1 MRSGKWG
8 LGSQRW
14 IQGRLLLGPAE
25 GCFGAAWSGY
35 LRQTGVDWQRLLVVG
50 AVDTTGSRSRR
61 ERRRYRYGIWYKFAC
76 DTQVQSHLVVTKAK
90 NSGFLGSFRSLQR
103 GFGRNSL

>member
-1 MRSGKWG
+1 MGRKWG

-35 LRQTGVDWQRLLVVG
+35 LRRTRVDWQRLLVVG

-61 ERRRYRYGIWYKFAC
+61 EEKEILVRYLV
-76 DTQVQSHLVVTKAK
+76 QVCL
-90 NSGFLGSFRSLQR
+90 
-103 GFGRNSL
+103 